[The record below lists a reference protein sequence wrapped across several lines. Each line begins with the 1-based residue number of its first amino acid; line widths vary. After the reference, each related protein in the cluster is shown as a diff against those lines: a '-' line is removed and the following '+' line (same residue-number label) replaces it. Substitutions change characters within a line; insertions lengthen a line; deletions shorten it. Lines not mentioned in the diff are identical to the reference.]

1 MSRFRR
7 HLAAAASAAA
17 TLTALS
23 ALLSAAP
30 AAAAAAGI
38 FDPAA
43 AAAAG
48 IFDGVCEGKPAAHII
63 KSYPVKDGT
72 QAPLRCGTARYGY
85 IHIRDRHGFLA
96 DTDGKIAYAVKNH
109 QSIKEDSPTATT
121 YFSGP
126 RQSGYRT
133 VVERKTFS
141 DGRGQGI
148 ITAY

>member
-1 MSRFRR
+1 MKLRMSRFRR

-30 AAAAAAGI
+30 AAAAA
-38 FDPAA
+38 P
-43 AAAAG
+43 G
-48 IFDGVCEGKPAAHII
+48 IFDGVCDGKPAAHII
-63 KSYPVKDGT
+63 KSYPVKDGA
-72 QAPLRCGTARYGY
+72 QAPLRCGTSRYGY

-96 DTDGKIAYAVKNH
+96 DVDGKIAYALKSH
-109 QSIKEDSPTATT
+109 QSIKTDSPTSTT

-126 RQSGYRT
+126 RQSGYRA
-133 VVERKTFS
+133 VVDQKKFS
-141 DGRGQGI
+141 DDRGQGI

>member
-1 MSRFRR
+1 MKLPTSRFRR
-7 HLAAAASAAA
+7 HLAVAASAAV
-17 TLTALS
+17 TLTTMS
-23 ALLSAAP
+23 ALLAAAP
-30 AAAAAAGI
+30 AQ
-38 FDPAA
+38 

-48 IFDGVCEGKPAAHII
+48 IFDGVCDGKPAAHII
-63 KSYPVKDGT
+63 KFYPLKDGT
-72 QAPLRCGTARYGY
+72 QAPLRCGTSRYGY

-96 DTDGKIAYAVKNH
+96 PTDGKIAYALKSH
-109 QSIKEDSPTATT
+109 QSIREDSATSTT

-126 RQSGYRT
+126 RQSGYRA